1 MAGVAGTL
9 GRPTVHAT
17 ASRDA
22 VSRHGSAPPTPCRL
36 PVTGT
41 RPRPL
46 PSSSLGFL
54 LVGICLVG
62 CLSPKAAK
70 EARELRDQAE
80 AEARAVEKALA
91 DVADAD
97 ALFQI
102 ARLQDARTGYEQLV
116 DWSRHPAAGVRAA
129 AARALALVGDARAA
143 DVLIHLI
150 EDEEDL
156 VVRAA
161 AFGLGQMDFWRATD
175 LERVEL
181 RAKIED
187 ALRIELDD
195 CRGALRFGEDRVE
208 VCRVVARS
216 LGAIG
221 DESGEDA
228 LWRALEKGIKPDVLR
243 RAVPLALAVQAKDG
257 RGTPITQER
266 LTYLAPL
273 LIASDDPAQW
283 AAAYL
288 LARGEL
294 AEDARETA
302 TNLLALGWA
311 KATNQTA
318 RAWLLRAMGSLGDD
332 ASLAVLE
339 ATLAD
344 PTAPV
349 REVVA
354 AARASTPAQ
363 RAALVLRLDLGPPPS
378 VAAEVVGALSR
389 LEASAE
395 AQDSSTRQHLAAL
408 ITDSPDPSLLRSLGA
423 LVATGWQ
430 TERVML
436 LLTSEEASVRSA
448 AAAALSGV
456 EGDAVDDALVAA
468 LGAETG
474 LAGRID
480 IAAALAER
488 PGPTIEGALL
498 ALVLDSE
505 PILGA
510 IAAEGLGSREGAH
523 ITARLGEA
531 WDAASAP
538 EEWERRLAL
547 AKALLSREDVQ
558 PERVKAAMEDPE
570 ALVRGAAEEAVIARF
585 DRAKADPTGRPRPL
599 PGLADAR
606 YGVGDVRGATIET
619 TRGTLT
625 IELYPRLAPGTVANF
640 VDLARRDWFD
650 GLAFHRVVEDFVIQ
664 TGDPIGNGW
673 GGPGTTIRCET
684 SEEPYRRGTVG
695 MALSGRDTGGSQWFI
710 THSPQPHLDGRYAV
724 FGQMT
729 NGWDVLDTIE
739 LGDTIVDVRIDRG
752 ASNE

>member
-1 MAGVAGTL
+1 M
-9 GRPTVHAT
+9 
-17 ASRDA
+17 
-22 VSRHGSAPPTPCRL
+22 
-36 PVTGT
+36 
-41 RPRPL
+41 RPRFV
-46 PSSSLGFL
+46 PSFALGVL
-54 LVGICLVG
+54 LVGMCLVG
-62 CLSPKAAK
+62 CLNPKAAK
-70 EARELRDQAE
+70 EARELRERAE

-97 ALFQI
+97 ALLQI

-116 DWSRHPAAGVRAA
+116 DWSRHPAAGVRSA

-156 VVRAA
+156 VVQSA

-181 RAKIED
+181 RAKVED

-195 CRGALRFGEDRVE
+195 CHRTLRFGEDRVE

-221 DESGEDA
+221 DESGEDS
-228 LWRALEKGIKPDVLR
+228 LWSALEKGIRPDALR

-288 LARGEL
+288 LAHAEL
-294 AEDARETA
+294 AADAWQTA
-302 TNLLALGWA
+302 TNLLSLGWS

-332 ASLAVLE
+332 ASLTVLE
-339 ATLAD
+339 KTLAD
-344 PTAPV
+344 PTAPA

-354 AARASTPAQ
+354 AARASTTELRPALL
-363 RAALVLRLDLGPPPS
+363 ARLDLGPP
-378 VAAEVVGALSR
+378 ADLAEEVVGALAR

-395 AQDSSTRQHLAAL
+395 TEDTSARHHLAAL
-408 ITDSPDPSLLRSLGA
+408 ITHAPEPSLLRALGP
-423 LVATGWQ
+423 LIATGWQ
-430 TERVML
+430 RERVL
-436 LLTSEEASVRSA
+436 PLLTSEEASVRSA

-456 EGDAVDDALVAA
+456 EGDGVDDALVAA
-468 LGAETG
+468 LAAETG

-510 IAAEGLGSREGAH
+510 IAAEGLGPREGAH

-547 AKALLSREDVQ
+547 AKALLSREDVL
-558 PERVKAAMEDPE
+558 PARVKAAMEDPE
-570 ALVRGAAEEAVIARF
+570 ALVRGAAEAAVIARF

-599 PGLADAR
+599 PDLADAR
-606 YGVGDVRGATIET
+606 HGVAAVRGATIET
-619 TRGTLT
+619 TRGSLT
-625 IELYPRLAPGTVANF
+625 IELYPRVAPGTVANF
-640 VDLARRDWFD
+640 VDLVERDWFD
-650 GLAFHRVVEDFVIQ
+650 GLSFHRVVEDFVIQ

-729 NGWDVLDTIE
+729 GGWDVLDAIGV
-739 LGDTIVDVRIDRG
+739 GDTIVDVRIDRG
-752 ASNE
+752 ASND